1 MLDASGEK
9 MNLTIFWFFE
19 TLATEKSATELAKNL
34 LSESRLLDL
43 HLANLVLSESV
54 SRVLDGFEFA
64 QTVVD
69 QLCRESMGGR
79 KGGRRGM
86 EDFEAVCSSLRPA
99 NLFNAS
105 MFVRFP
111 L

>member
-1 MLDASGEK
+1 

-69 QLCRESMGGR
+69 QLCR
-79 KGGRRGM
+79 
-86 EDFEAVCSSLRPA
+86 
-99 NLFNAS
+99 
-105 MFVRFP
+105 
-111 L
+111 